1 MVDDRTTTANAA
13 AAGDPDAA
21 APPSNAVVSPD
32 TKAAPASARPA
43 SGQGTP
49 AATGNSADLPAT
61 SLGLARSDV
70 RFAFVCGTAILLLL
84 VAHWLQS
91 TFFGARLVEID
102 RLPERAYQFR
112 LDINSATWVEWMQLD
127 GIGEALA
134 RRIVSD
140 REQHGPFASI
150 DDVSR
155 VPGIGPKTLANIRPH
170 LDCSDCPPPD
180 SPQ

>member
-1 MVDDRTTTANAA
+1 M
-13 AAGDPDAA
+13 
-21 APPSNAVVSPD
+21 PSASPV
-32 TKAAPASARPA
+32 AHG
-43 SGQGTP
+43 GQ
-49 AATGNSADLPAT
+49 LPAT
-61 SLGLARSDV
+61 TGADPAEAGGAAENSVTTALGLSRGDV
-70 RFAFVCGTAILLLL
+70 RFAFVCGGAILLLL
-84 VAHWLQS
+84 VAYWVQS
-91 TFFGARLVEID
+91 AFFGARLVEID

-155 VPGIGPKTLANIRPH
+155 VQGIGPKTLANIRPH
-170 LDCSDCPPPD
+170 LDCSDCPLPA